1 LTLARTSELCGGGE
15 EHTTH
20 EPSEEVLAQLEQQF
34 PTLPPDVVKSVWKEK
49 LGDEAAVME
58 ALSGLCAV
66 RGEGELDMK
75 IWRKC
80 PPSPAAL
87 HHSHWGKH
95 GGCGDEAFVPG
106 GGGGGGGGA
115 ARDLGEEEEEAAQ
128 AVLTAV
134 FLTPESV
141 ERLAEKI
148 PFARETS
155 DLQLRLVVNA
165 EPNNIESF
173 LCPFGDVVYIQVSA
187 WGERNGSSFAHVTC
201 SAQILTSALHVT
213 LYSKY
218 AIAMTFKNFSPG
230 TQHAHLAHPA
240 GLAGR
245 GQGAR
250 QTSGAGAVDSNA
262 ILLDQRQGW
271 GATLDFGDRL

>member
-1 LTLARTSELCGGGE
+1 VRTSELCGGGE
-15 EHTTH
+15 KHKTH

-34 PTLPPDVVKSVWKEK
+34 PTLPPDVVNSVWKEK

-66 RGEGELDMK
+66 RGEGELDWK

-87 HHSHWGKH
+87 HHPLWGKY

-106 GGGGGGGGA
+106 GGGGGGGEGESLGLGAGA

-201 SAQILTSALHVT
+201 SAQILTSALQVT
-213 LYSKY
+213 L
-218 AIAMTFKNFSPG
+218 ICTDLM
-230 TQHAHLAHPA
+230 
-240 GLAGR
+240 
-245 GQGAR
+245 
-250 QTSGAGAVDSNA
+250 
-262 ILLDQRQGW
+262 LL
-271 GATLDFGDRL
+271 

>member
-1 LTLARTSELCGGGE
+1 
-15 EHTTH
+15 
-20 EPSEEVLAQLEQQF
+20 
-34 PTLPPDVVKSVWKEK
+34 VVKSVWKEK
-49 LGDEAAVME
+49 LGDEAAVIE

-66 RGEGELDMK
+66 RGEGEQDMK

-87 HHSHWGKH
+87 HHPHWGKH
-95 GGCGDEAFVPG
+95 GGFGDEAFVPG
-106 GGGGGGGGA
+106 GGGGGEDGAGA
-115 ARDLGEEEEEAAQ
+115 ARDHGEEEEEAAQ

-213 LYSKY
+213 LYKY
-218 AIAMTFKNFSPG
+218 AVVMTFQNFSPG

-250 QTSGAGAVDSNA
+250 QTGGAGAVDSNA
-262 ILLDQRQGW
+262 ILLDQRQGG